1 MVALIA
7 VQLDEDA
14 KRRAAGSPAIP
25 VRPDHGMTS

>member
-25 VRPDHGMTS
+25 LRPDHGMTS

>member
-14 KRRAAGSPAIP
+14 KRRAAGSPANLCAP
-25 VRPDHGMTS
+25 TTAMTS